1 MPATDSPNVRF
12 PPPTL
17 YLAGFLI
24 GFYLHRAIGGDEVAP
39 GLRAA
44 VAGAGIAAI
53 AAGVGIIAWAVA
65 TFRRART
72 TLLPMR
78 PSAAMVAGG
87 PYRFTRNPM
96 YVGLAAIYAGATLA
110 AGFLWPLACL
120 PAVLV
125 AVRWLVI
132 EREER
137 YLERRFGEEYRD
149 FRARVRRW
157 L

>member
-24 GFYLHRAIGGDEVAP
+24 GYYLHRTIGGDEVAP
-39 GLRAA
+39 ALRGM
-44 VAGAGIAAI
+44 VAGAGIGAI
-53 AAGVGIIAWAVA
+53 AAGVAFIGWAVVW
-65 TFRRART
+65 FRRSRT

-96 YVGLAAIYAGATLA
+96 YVGLAAIYTGATLA

-125 AVRWLVI
+125 AVRWLII

-137 YLERRFGEEYRD
+137 YLERRFGGEYRA
-149 FRARVRRW
+149 FKARVRRW